1 MSAKRRRK
9 GKLFYGFWALVII
22 IIAGFFV
29 YRAFFKKETPIEVQV
44 GPVQKRDITEL
55 VIANGKVQ
63 PVTYVKISPE
73 VSGEIIE
80 LPVKEGQMVKKGDLL
95 FSIKPDLYIASSN
108 SAAANLQ
115 SAMGSRDIA
124 LYSLEKWQAEWERA
138 KGLFQNSLLSQ
149 SDFDNI
155 NNSYLTAQS
164 SYTNSL
170 HQVTM
175 SRAALDRASED
186 LSKCIIFS
194 PLDGTVSKLNSELG
208 EKVVG
213 TGTYTGTEV
222 MTISDLNHM
231 EARVEIGEMDINL
244 IKLGQKSW
252 LEVDAFRDR
261 KFAGTVT
268 QIANTA
274 SGTSGTDATK
284 FEVRILIDE
293 KEAFRPGMSVTAEVE
308 TRYCTN
314 VLSVPIQAV
323 TTRMEA
329 SAKLKAEKE
338 AATPE
343 DKAPEKADSNVKAK
357 KDLASGIEEIVFIVN
372 GSSVLKRKV
381 ERGIS
386 DDNYTEIVSGLDEN
400 EEVVIGGY
408 KAISKDL
415 DEGKLI
421 KVLPTTSN

>member
-138 KGLFQNSLLSQ
+138 KGLFKNNLLSQ
-149 SDFDNI
+149 SDFDTI

-308 TRYCTN
+308 TRYRTN
-314 VLSVPIQAV
+314 VLAVPIQAV

-338 AATPE
+338 AANPE
-343 DKAPEKADSNVKAK
+343 DKAPEKDDSSVKAK
-357 KDLASGIEEIVFIVN
+357 KALASGIEEIVFIVN
-372 GSSVLKRKV
+372 DASVLKRKV

>member
-1 MSAKRRRK
+1 MKRRKK
-9 GKLFYGFWALVII
+9 GKVFYGFCALALLAIV
-22 IIAGFFV
+22 GSFF
-29 YRAFFKKETPIEVQV
+29 YYSYLKREKPIEVQV
-44 GPVQKRDITEL
+44 GLAQKRDITEI

-80 LPVKEGQMVKKGDLL
+80 LPVKEGQKVNKGDLL

-108 SAAANLQ
+108 SAAASLQ
-115 SAMGSRDIA
+115 SALGSRDIA
-124 LYSLEKWQAEWERA
+124 LYSLEKWQSEWERA

-149 SDFDNI
+149 SDFDTI
-155 NNSYLTAQS
+155 NNSYLTAQAT
-164 SYTNSL
+164 YTNSL

-175 SRAALDRASED
+175 SQAALDRASED

-208 EKVVG
+208 ERVVG

-252 LEVDAFRDR
+252 LEVDAYRDR

-268 QIANTA
+268 QIANSA
-274 SGTSGTDATK
+274 SGGGGTDATK
-284 FEVRILIDE
+284 FEVRILIQE

-308 TRYCTN
+308 TRYRTN

-323 TTRMEA
+323 STRMEA
-329 SAKLKAEKE
+329 SAKLLA
-338 AATPE
+338 
-343 DKAPEKADSNVKAK
+343 DKAAKANPEEEPPPSATSRVKK
-357 KDLASGIEEIVFIVN
+357 ETGSGSEEVVFVVSGN
-372 GSSVLKRKV
+372 SVLKRKV

-386 DDNYTEIVSGLDEN
+386 DDNYTEITSGLQEN
-400 EEVVIGGY
+400 EELVIGGY

-415 DEGKLI
+415 DDGKLI
-421 KVLPTTSN
+421 KILSDGE

>member
-1 MSAKRRRK
+1 MKRRKK
-9 GKLFYGFWALVII
+9 GKVFYGFCALALLAIV
-22 IIAGFFV
+22 GSFF
-29 YRAFFKKETPIEVQV
+29 YYSYLKREKPIEVQV
-44 GPVQKRDITEL
+44 GLAQKRDITEI

-80 LPVKEGQMVKKGDLL
+80 LPVKEGQKVNKGDLL

-108 SAAANLQ
+108 SAAASLQ
-115 SAMGSRDIA
+115 SALGSRDIA
-124 LYSLEKWQAEWERA
+124 LYSLEKWQSEWERA

-149 SDFDNI
+149 SDFDTI
-155 NNSYLTAQS
+155 NNSYLTAQAT
-164 SYTNSL
+164 YTNSL

-175 SRAALDRASED
+175 SQAALDRASED

-208 EKVVG
+208 ERVVG

-268 QIANTA
+268 QIANSA
-274 SGTSGTDATK
+274 SGGGGTDATK
-284 FEVRILIDE
+284 FEVRILIQE

-308 TRYCTN
+308 TRYRTN

-323 TTRMEA
+323 STRMEA
-329 SAKLKAEKE
+329 SAKLLA
-338 AATPE
+338 
-343 DKAPEKADSNVKAK
+343 DKAAKANPEEEPPPSATSRVKK
-357 KDLASGIEEIVFIVN
+357 ETGSGIEEVVFVVN
-372 GSSVLKRKV
+372 GNSVLKRKV

-386 DDNYTEIVSGLDEN
+386 DDNYTEITSGLQEN
-400 EEVVIGGY
+400 EELVIGGY

-415 DEGKLI
+415 DDGKLI
-421 KVLPTTSN
+421 KILSDGE

>member
-1 MSAKRRRK
+1 
-9 GKLFYGFWALVII
+9 
-22 IIAGFFV
+22 
-29 YRAFFKKETPIEVQV
+29 
-44 GPVQKRDITEL
+44 
-55 VIANGKVQ
+55 
-63 PVTYVKISPE
+63 
-73 VSGEIIE
+73 
-80 LPVKEGQMVKKGDLL
+80 
-95 FSIKPDLYIASSN
+95 
-108 SAAANLQ
+108 
-115 SAMGSRDIA
+115 MGSRDIA

-138 KGLFQNSLLSQ
+138 KGLFKNNLLSQ
-149 SDFDNI
+149 SDFDTI

-308 TRYCTN
+308 TRYRTN
-314 VLSVPIQAV
+314 VLAVPIQAV

-343 DKAPEKADSNVKAK
+343 DKAPEKVDSNVKAK

>member
-1 MSAKRRRK
+1 MKRRKK
-9 GKLFYGFWALVII
+9 GKVFYGFCALALLAIV
-22 IIAGFFV
+22 GSFF
-29 YRAFFKKETPIEVQV
+29 YYSYLQREKPIEVQV
-44 GPVQKRDITEL
+44 GLAQKRDITEI

-80 LPVKEGQMVKKGDLL
+80 LPVKEGQKVNKGDLL

-108 SAAANLQ
+108 SAAASLQ
-115 SAMGSRDIA
+115 SALGSRDIA
-124 LYSLEKWQAEWERA
+124 LYSLEKWQSEWERA

-149 SDFDNI
+149 SDFDTI
-155 NNSYLTAQS
+155 NNSYLTAQAT
-164 SYTNSL
+164 YTNSL

-175 SRAALDRASED
+175 SQAALDRASED

-208 EKVVG
+208 ERVVG

-268 QIANTA
+268 QIANSA
-274 SGTSGTDATK
+274 SGGGGTDATK
-284 FEVRILIDE
+284 FEVRILIQE

-308 TRYCTN
+308 TRYRTN

-323 TTRMEA
+323 STRMEA
-329 SAKLKAEKE
+329 SAKLLA
-338 AATPE
+338 
-343 DKAPEKADSNVKAK
+343 DKAAKANPEEEPPPSATSRVKK
-357 KDLASGIEEIVFIVN
+357 ETGSGIEEVVFVVN
-372 GSSVLKRKV
+372 GNSVLKRKV

-386 DDNYTEIVSGLDEN
+386 DDNYTEITSGLQEN
-400 EEVVIGGY
+400 EELVIGGY

-415 DEGKLI
+415 DDGKLI
-421 KVLPTTSN
+421 KILSDGE

>member
-9 GKLFYGFWALVII
+9 GKLFYGFWALVIL

-29 YRAFFKKETPIEVQV
+29 YKIYLKKEKPIEVQV
-44 GPVQKRDITEL
+44 GLVQKRDITEV

-73 VSGEIIE
+73 VSGEIIN

-115 SAMGSRDIA
+115 SAMGGRDIA

-138 KGLFQNSLLSQ
+138 KGLFKNNLLSQ
-149 SDFDNI
+149 SDFDSI
-155 NNSYLTAQS
+155 NNSFLTAQA

-175 SRAALDRASED
+175 SQAALDRASED

-194 PLDGTVSKLNSELG
+194 PLDGTVSKLNSEQG

-308 TRYCTN
+308 SRYRTN

-329 SAKLKAEKE
+329 SAKLEAEK
-338 AATPE
+338 AAANPE
-343 DKAPEKADSNVKAK
+343 DKAPEKDDSTSKAK
-357 KDLASGIEEIVFIVN
+357 KDIATGIEEIVFIVN

-386 DDNYTEIVSGLDEN
+386 DDNYTEIVSGLEEN

-415 DEGKLI
+415 EEGKLI
-421 KVLPTTSN
+421 KVLPTTN

>member
-1 MSAKRRRK
+1 MKRRKK
-9 GKLFYGFWALVII
+9 GKVFYGFCALALLAIV
-22 IIAGFFV
+22 GSFF
-29 YRAFFKKETPIEVQV
+29 YYSYLKREKPIEVQV
-44 GPVQKRDITEL
+44 GLAQKRDITEI

-80 LPVKEGQMVKKGDLL
+80 LPVKEGQKVNKGDLL

-108 SAAANLQ
+108 SAAASLQ
-115 SAMGSRDIA
+115 SALGSRDIA
-124 LYSLEKWQAEWERA
+124 LYSLEKWQSEWERA

-149 SDFDNI
+149 SDFDTI
-155 NNSYLTAQS
+155 NNSYLTAQAT
-164 SYTNSL
+164 YTNSL

-175 SRAALDRASED
+175 SQAALDRASED

-208 EKVVG
+208 ERVVG

-268 QIANTA
+268 QIANSA
-274 SGTSGTDATK
+274 SGGGGTDATK
-284 FEVRILIDE
+284 FEVRILIQE

-308 TRYCTN
+308 TRYRTN

-323 TTRMEA
+323 STRMEA
-329 SAKLKAEKE
+329 SAKLLA
-338 AATPE
+338 
-343 DKAPEKADSNVKAK
+343 DKAAKANPEEEPPPSATSRVKK
-357 KDLASGIEEIVFIVN
+357 ETGSGIEEVVFVVSGN
-372 GSSVLKRKV
+372 SVLKRKV

-386 DDNYTEIVSGLDEN
+386 DDNYTEITSGLQEN
-400 EEVVIGGY
+400 EELVIGGY

-415 DEGKLI
+415 DDGKLI
-421 KVLPTTSN
+421 KILSDGE

>member
-1 MSAKRRRK
+1 MKRRKK
-9 GKLFYGFWALVII
+9 GKVFYGFCALALLAIV
-22 IIAGFFV
+22 GSFF
-29 YRAFFKKETPIEVQV
+29 YYSYLKREKPIEVQV
-44 GPVQKRDITEL
+44 GLAQKRDITEI

-80 LPVKEGQMVKKGDLL
+80 LPVKEGQKVNKGDLL

-108 SAAANLQ
+108 SAAASLQ
-115 SAMGSRDIA
+115 SALGSRDIA
-124 LYSLEKWQAEWERA
+124 LYSLEKWQSEWERA

-149 SDFDNI
+149 SDFDTI
-155 NNSYLTAQS
+155 NNSYLTAQAT
-164 SYTNSL
+164 YTNSH

-175 SRAALDRASED
+175 SQAALDRASED

-208 EKVVG
+208 ERVVG

-268 QIANTA
+268 QIANSA
-274 SGTSGTDATK
+274 SGGGGTDATK
-284 FEVRILIDE
+284 FEVRILIQE

-308 TRYCTN
+308 TRYRTN

-323 TTRMEA
+323 STRMEA
-329 SAKLKAEKE
+329 SAKLLA
-338 AATPE
+338 
-343 DKAPEKADSNVKAK
+343 DKAAKANPEEEPPPSATSRVKK
-357 KDLASGIEEIVFIVN
+357 ETGSGIEEVVFVVN
-372 GSSVLKRKV
+372 GNSVLKRKV

-386 DDNYTEIVSGLDEN
+386 DDNYTEITSGLQEN
-400 EEVVIGGY
+400 EELVIGGY

-415 DEGKLI
+415 DDGKLI
-421 KVLPTTSN
+421 KILSDGE

>member
-1 MSAKRRRK
+1 MKRRKK
-9 GKLFYGFWALVII
+9 GKVFYGFCALALLAIV
-22 IIAGFFV
+22 GSFF
-29 YRAFFKKETPIEVQV
+29 YYSYLKREKPIEVQV
-44 GPVQKRDITEL
+44 GLAQKRDITEI

-80 LPVKEGQMVKKGDLL
+80 LPVKEGQKVNKGDLL

-108 SAAANLQ
+108 SAAASLQ
-115 SAMGSRDIA
+115 SALGSRDIA
-124 LYSLEKWQAEWERA
+124 LYSLEKWQSEWERA

-149 SDFDNI
+149 SDFDTI
-155 NNSYLTAQS
+155 NNSYLTAQAT
-164 SYTNSL
+164 YTNSL

-175 SRAALDRASED
+175 SQAALDRASED

-208 EKVVG
+208 ERVVG

-268 QIANTA
+268 QIANSA
-274 SGTSGTDATK
+274 SGGGGTNATK
-284 FEVRILIDE
+284 FEVRILIQE

-308 TRYCTN
+308 TRYRTN

-323 TTRMEA
+323 STRMEA
-329 SAKLKAEKE
+329 SAKLLA
-338 AATPE
+338 
-343 DKAPEKADSNVKAK
+343 DKAAKANPEEEPPPSATSRVKK
-357 KDLASGIEEIVFIVN
+357 ETGSGIEEVVFVVSGN
-372 GSSVLKRKV
+372 SVLKRKV

-386 DDNYTEIVSGLDEN
+386 DDNYTEITSGLQEN
-400 EEVVIGGY
+400 EELVIGGY

-415 DEGKLI
+415 DDGKLI
-421 KVLPTTSN
+421 KILSDGE